1 MKNFS
6 VTFRGKDGKQDVIQ
20 IAAEDRQGVFDEL
33 AKRGISAIRVEEAN
47 GKAKPRKSSPSGGS
61 KPSGVFKG
69 AIAGVIV
76 VAAAV
81 GAWFFLTQKQE
92 TGQRES
98 KTKKS
103 AKIAEVT
110 PDISSTPQTQSEEKV
125 SLETKA
131 TNEPEKIVH
140 CVTNRQGKVIVISD
154 EEWANFERA
163 QRDTTLRTR
172 TEKRLR
178 LLASVPPGMPVPP
191 MPGNSSEIDDDIVE
205 TLKNEI
211 EILPGD
217 TEREIEHKK
226 FVMDFKEYIKGEMAQ
241 GKKPSEAYN
250 DYISL
255 MNSVADLTTTGA
267 KMAREMREEGDE
279 EGARMFLETV
289 NAKLDS
295 MGAPPIDLD
304 RRPKEK
310 ILNETRKEKQTD
322 E

>member
-1 MKNFS
+1 MWQMEWT
-6 VTFRGKDGKQDVIQ
+6 VTYRGKNGVLEQMPLEAESRE
-20 IAAEDRQGVFDEL
+20 AAFKEL
-33 AKRGISAIRVEEAN
+33 ANLGVSAIRIEQAK
-47 GKAKPRKSSPSGGS
+47 GSAKPRTTSPKGGG
-61 KPSGVFKG
+61 KPSAVLKG
-69 AIAGVIV
+69 ALAGAIVV
-76 VAAAV
+76 VAAA
-81 GAWFFLTQKQE
+81 GAWFSLTNGARHGVPVAGNGLAKD
-92 TGQRES
+92 S
-98 KTKKS
+98 P
-103 AKIAEVT
+103 KIAEVVPSKPPVARPRADAPIALGVT
-110 PDISSTPQTQSEEKV
+110 STNKV
-125 SLETKA
+125 
-131 TNEPEKIVH
+131 VH

-191 MPGNSSEIDDDIVE
+191 MPGSSREIDDDIVE

-217 TEREIEHKK
+217 SEREIEHKK

-250 DYISL
+250 DYIAR

-267 KMAREMREEGDE
+267 KMARELRAEGDE
-279 EGARMFLETV
+279 EGAQKFLETV
-289 NAKLDS
+289 NEKLDS

-304 RRPKEK
+304 RRPKGMISK
-310 ILNETRKEKQTD
+310 DSRKE
-322 E
+322 

>member
-1 MKNFS
+1 MNAFD
-6 VTFRGKDGKQDVIQ
+6 VTYRGKDGRQESVRIGADSRQ
-20 IAAEDRQGVFDEL
+20 ALFAEL
-33 AKRGISAIRVEEAN
+33 SKRGITAIRIAEAT
-47 GKAKPRKSSPSGGS
+47 GKSRP
-61 KPSGVFKG
+61 KPSATRGRSASPTALRGLVAG
-69 AIAGVIV
+69 AIV
-76 VAAAV
+76 VLAAI
-81 GAWFFLTQKQE
+81 GAWFFLTRG
-92 TGQRES
+92 TGNGERGAENGP
-98 KTKKS
+98 KKP
-103 AKIAEVT
+103 AKISEAT
-110 PDISSTPQTQSEEKV
+110 PVIPSAPQAQTLGKPST
-125 SLETKA
+125 ETKA
-131 TNEPEKIVH
+131 TNKPDKVVH
-140 CVTNRQGKVIVISD
+140 CVTNRQGKVIAISD
-154 EEWANFERA
+154 EEWASFERA

-191 MPGNSSEIDDDIVE
+191 MPGNSREIDDDIVE
-205 TLKNEI
+205 TLENEI

-250 DYISL
+250 DYIDL

-267 KMAREMREEGDE
+267 KMARELREEGDE

-304 RRPKEK
+304 RRPKGMISKEP
-310 ILNETRKEKQTD
+310 RKE
-322 E
+322 

>member
-1 MKNFS
+1 MNWL
-6 VTFRGKDGKQDVIQ
+6 VTFRNKCGNQEQ
-20 IAAEDRQGVFDEL
+20 MSLEAESREAVFKEL
-33 AKRGISAIRVEEAN
+33 AQRGISAIRIEQAN
-47 GKAKPRKSSPSGGS
+47 SKSLPRGSG
-61 KPSGVFKG
+61 KPSGIVKG
-69 AIAGVIV
+69 AIAGLVV
-76 VAAAV
+76 VAVAV
-81 GAWFFLTQKQE
+81 GAWHFVTRDPVQGNRGADNKP
-92 TGQRES
+92 
-98 KTKKS
+98 KKA
-103 AKIAEVT
+103 AKIRQAT
-110 PDISSTPQTQSEEKV
+110 PPAPSVVQTQAEETVAKTV
-125 SLETKA
+125 KA
-131 TNEPEKIVH
+131 TNVPEKVVH

-191 MPGNSSEIDDDIVE
+191 MPGSSREIDDDIVE

-211 EILPGD
+211 EIFPGD

-226 FVMDFKEYIKGEMAQ
+226 FVMEFKEYIKGEMAR

-250 DYISL
+250 DYIAR

-267 KMAREMREEGDE
+267 KMARELRAEGDE
-279 EGARMFLETV
+279 EGAQKFLETV

-304 RRPKEK
+304 RRPKGMISKES
-310 ILNETRKEKQTD
+310 RKE
-322 E
+322 